1 MRRFYLLLLSFLVT
15 PLAMAQDAGHLL
27 QRLQQ
32 APQGNYQGSFVYER
46 KGVFSTHQMWR
57 FTDARGQ
64 QRERFLQLSGPR
76 LEVFR
81 RNGEISCVAQPQD
94 GHFAAQHWPA
104 QNLDWSQL
112 HNWYSLRLMGSSR
125 VADRSAM
132 VVLFSPRDAHRYPL
146 ELHLDEET
154 AVPLKSLLLNGHGQL
169 LERFQ
174 FVNFSVNTVT
184 EQQLQDS
191 ASQCRELKKQSGHPA
206 DYGWSWQLGWLPE
219 GFAPVH
225 QQAQNWQA
233 GDRQASTRTYTDGL
247 AQFSV
252 FVEALSNRDVAAA
265 RIQMGPTAV
274 VSRRLETP
282 DGVFMLTVLGE
293 VPPATA
299 EQLAQAIELG
309 SGE

>member
-1 MRRFYLLLLSFLVT
+1 MRWLYLLLLSWLVM
-15 PLAMAQDAGHLL
+15 PLAVAQDADALL

-32 APQGNYQGSFVYER
+32 AQQGNYQGSFVYER

-57 FTDARGQ
+57 FTDTQGQ
-64 QRERFLQLSGPR
+64 QRERFLQLNGLR

-81 RNGEISCVAQPQD
+81 RNGEIGCVLQPQD
-94 GHFAAQHWPA
+94 GHFAAQYWPA

-112 HNWYSLRLMGSSR
+112 RNWYSLRLMGSSR

-132 VVLFSPRDAHRYPL
+132 VVLFSPLDAHRYPL

-174 FVNFSVNTVT
+174 FVNFSVNTVA

-191 ASQCRELKKQSGHPA
+191 SSQCRELKKQSGQPA
-206 DYGWSWQLGWLPE
+206 EYDWSWQLGWLPD
-219 GFAPVH
+219 GFTPIH
-225 QQAQNWQA
+225 QQVQNWQA
-233 GDRQASTRTYTDGL
+233 EDRQASTRTYTDGL

-252 FVEALSNRDVAAA
+252 FVEALANQEVAAA
-265 RIQMGPTAV
+265 RIQMGPTVV
-274 VSRRLETP
+274 VSRRLETA

-293 VPPATA
+293 IPPVTA
-299 EQLAQAIELG
+299 EQLVQSIELG
-309 SGE
+309 RGE